1 MDYSSSTAE
10 LYEPQELSNTT
21 VITCEFCYRP
31 AEISVEKIIRGN
43 MELVWPAI
51 TVLRVKCLLEIGRLY
66 NDKDKRVFES
76 WLSSV
81 MCSNS
86 RAT

>member
-31 AEISVEKIIRGN
+31 AEISVEKIIHGN
-43 MELVWPAI
+43 LELVWLCNHCI
-51 TVLRVKCLLEIGRLY
+51 KSRMFIKDWEVIS
-66 NDKDKRVFES
+66 ND
-76 WLSSV
+76 
-81 MCSNS
+81 
-86 RAT
+86 

>member
-1 MDYSSSTAE
+1 MDYSGSTAE

-43 MELVWPAI
+43 MELVWLCNHCTKSKMFI
-51 TVLRVKCLLEIGRLY
+51 RDWEIIQ
-66 NDKDKRVFES
+66 
-76 WLSSV
+76 
-81 MCSNS
+81 
-86 RAT
+86 